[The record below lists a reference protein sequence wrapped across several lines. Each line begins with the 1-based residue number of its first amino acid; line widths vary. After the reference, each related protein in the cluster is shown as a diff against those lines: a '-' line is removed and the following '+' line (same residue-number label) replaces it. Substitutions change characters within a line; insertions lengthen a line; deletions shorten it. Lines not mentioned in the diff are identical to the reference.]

1 MSRLSTPDKLIESVR
16 GFTAVDPLPPLS
28 GLVEKKNVYDT
39 VCLLARLNAN
49 KRAPYDDDGTVVVWR
64 TARVEGREK
73 KSGADRGRGKRERGQ
88 TGEGETGGTVK
99 AVCFV
104 SNCAAMIDDAVS
116 GILLE
121 TLSVG
126 SIDNSPGG

>member
-1 MSRLSTPDKLIESVR
+1 MRINGRRTMTMARWLYGERLELKGER
-16 GFTAVDPLPPLS
+16 
-28 GLVEKKNVYDT
+28 
-39 VCLLARLNAN
+39 
-49 KRAPYDDDGTVVVWR
+49 KRAAR
-64 TARVEGREK
+64 TAA
-73 KSGADRGRGKRERGQ
+73 GARERGQ